1 LLSKKT
7 AVGIGIGCFLIIWG
21 SYFLI
26 LSFGKQTLQIDE
38 PIESGKNTVYQFE
51 VQNHFRQLLNV
62 TGNSFHV
69 KIETPHD
76 DQSLYQGLQV
86 DEDFKNKADFEWFAL
101 KDGQHRI
108 EVTNTGD
115 SDVQVTG
122 SVEFVSGSLEFAK
135 HMLPIISGIIII
147 GISAVF
153 SVRKPRG
160 F

>member
-1 LLSKKT
+1 MLSKKT

-21 SYFLI
+21 SIFLI
-26 LSFGKQTLQIDE
+26 PSFGKQTQSIDE
-38 PIESGKNTVYQFE
+38 TIDSGENTVYQFDA
-51 VQNHFRQLLNV
+51 QKHFHEILNV

-69 KIETPHD
+69 KLETPAD
-76 DQSLYQGLQV
+76 GLQV
-86 DEDFKNKADFEWFAL
+86 NEDFKKEASLEWYSL
-101 KDGQHRI
+101 EDGQHRI

-115 SDVQVTG
+115 SNVRVFGTL
-122 SVEFVSGSLEFAK
+122 EFISNPIEFAK

-153 SVRKPRG
+153 TVRKPRG

>member
-1 LLSKKT
+1 MLSKKT

-21 SYFLI
+21 SIFLI
-26 LSFGKQTLQIDE
+26 PSFGKQIQSIDE
-38 PIESGKNTVYQFE
+38 TIDSGENTVYQFD
-51 VQNHFRQLLNV
+51 VQKHFHEMLIV

-69 KIETPHD
+69 KLETPAD
-76 DQSLYQGLQV
+76 GLQV
-86 DEDFKNKADFEWFAL
+86 NEDFKKEVSLEWTSL
-101 KDGQHRI
+101 EDGQHRI

-115 SDVQVTG
+115 SNVRVFGTL
-122 SVEFVSGSLEFAK
+122 EFISNPIEFAK

-153 SVRKPRG
+153 TVRKPRG